1 MPSNFN
7 ILHCNKNSNSQN
19 IVGCKYTARAVETSI
34 FKPTHSPV
42 IHTFKDKPVE
52 TKQISKAL
60 PFSPLPTSIDPLPN
74 NNAYHYVNNIS
85 AELSAT
91 DGADK
96 KNKKTQ
102 INTKFTFFSE
112 KLRQEHLNFV
122 KSFEDHPNF
131 KPIDKIA
138 AQLSSAAYLEDTTAM
153 HEYLTELTDLN
164 EKGWELHKDPKT
176 HSEWQKTFRNKNTGD
191 IIIASKGTVSW
202 LKDDGIAN
210 ISNTIGTT
218 KFRQQLNDNLDV
230 DIRLRKARIID
241 NTNTYINENYGGKV
255 KLLTGHSQA
264 GFDAV
269 QAQKSHFT
277 NAEITTFNPAP
288 SGTPLKHLGKSFV
301 TPNDVV
307 SLSNKFKAIVN
318 PNQYKVH
325 TVRSIDTSI
334 VNRLTGGHSITNFA
348 ATNPPNTVIS
358 EHTPLLS
365 HTEHTNLPVK
375 FSGIKNFGR
384 GIAVGIPAIGASL
397 LVDKIAP
404 DQNEHVKTAEVAV
417 STAVGTKLVSSAV
430 GATSV
435 VASEAIIPL
444 FTSFEAAAATGKAVD
459 AALEDTNLTTVEKS
473 TISGAASGTVG
484 AGVFSGTAA
493 AQQAA
498 VNLGRAALTTSTV
511 GEEGV
516 GLIAAGEAAEAA
528 LLAAETAEAVVVGAE
543 VAVAAVEVAE
553 VATVGS
559 AALAGAT
566 AGSFLAPESFGLSIL
581 IGAGLGAIGGIIGGV
596 FAENA
601 NKEAVEAKEAAA
613 EIARQEW
620 FDAQEVI
627 GAGVW
632 ADTQQRWKDEAA
644 VKNAATW
651 KGQHKFASTT
661 FQKQE
666 PIEPVVAETKP
677 IGVQKTAT

>member
-1 MPSNFN
+1 MPTNFN
-7 ILHCNKNSNSQN
+7 VLHCNKTSSTQN
-19 IVGCKYTARAVETSI
+19 IVGCKYTARTIETSL
-34 FKPTHSPV
+34 FKPQHKPT
-42 IHTFKDKPVE
+42 IHTFKDIPVE
-52 TKQISKAL
+52 TKTISKAL
-60 PFSPLPTSIDPLPN
+60 PFSPLPTSVHPLPN

-85 AELSAT
+85 AELSAPSAP
-91 DGADK
+91 DE

-122 KSFEDHPNF
+122 KSFENHPNF
-131 KPIDKIA
+131 KPIDKVA
-138 AQLSSAAYLEDTTAM
+138 AQLSSAAYLEDTVAM

-176 HSEWQKTFRNKNTGD
+176 HSEWQKTFVNKNSGD

-318 PNQYKVH
+318 PNQYEVH
-325 TVRSIDTSI
+325 IVRSIDNSVI
-334 VNRLTGGHSITNFA
+334 NRLTGGHSITNFA
-348 ATNPPNTVIS
+348 SNPPNTVIS
-358 EHTPLLS
+358 EKTPLLS

-375 FSGIKNFGR
+375 FSGIKNIGR
-384 GIAVGIPAIGASL
+384 GIAVGIPAIAASL
-397 LVDKIAP
+397 LVEEIAP
-404 DQNEHVKTAEVAV
+404 DQNEHLKTAESSVA
-417 STAVGTKLVSSAV
+417 TAFGTKLISSAV

-444 FTSFEAAAATGKAVD
+444 FTSFEAANLTGKAVD
-459 AALEDTNLTTVEKS
+459 NALENTDLNTVAKS

-484 AGVFSGTAA
+484 AATFSGTAA
-493 AQQAA
+493 AQQAGA
-498 VNLGRAALTTSTV
+498 TLVRSALTSSAVV

-553 VATVGS
+553 VATVGG

-566 AGSFLAPESFGLSIL
+566 AGSFLAPETLGISIL
-581 IGAGLGAIGGIIGGV
+581 IGAGIGAIGGVIGGI
-596 FAENA
+596 FAEKA
-601 NKEAVEAKEAAA
+601 NKEAAEAKEAAK
-613 EIARQEW
+613 EIERQNF

-627 GAGVW
+627 GQSHW
-632 ADTQQRWKDEAA
+632 EETQQRWKDEAA
-644 VKNAATW
+644 VKNAETW
-651 KGQHKFASTT
+651 KGQHKFAQTT
-661 FQKQE
+661 FKKTE
-666 PIEPVVAETKP
+666 PDLEAETKP
-677 IGVQKTAT
+677 TEIQTTAG